1 MIDKNLNSAINI
13 LPFAFLLHN
22 IEEAVSM
29 EDWIEKSPMKISY
42 SITTNQFVVAVALFT
57 FMGFIVVFVKRL
69 YKNEVQFFI
78 LIAGFSGML
87 LLNVF
92 LPHLITALVFRM
104 YVPGLITA
112 VLLNLP
118 LTIYIIWHIHKSSKF
133 SIKKIFFTIIG
144 GGIIGIVL
152 AYLFLLIGNLFNY

>member
-1 MIDKNLNSAINI
+1 MIERKLNSAINI

-22 IEEAVSM
+22 IEEAILM
-29 EDWIEKSPMKISY
+29 EHWIKKSPIKISF
-42 SITTNQFVVAVALFT
+42 SITTNQFLVAVALFT
-57 FMGFIVVFVKRL
+57 VMGFIVVFAKKA

-78 LIAGFSGML
+78 LIAGFSGVL

-92 LPHLITALVFRM
+92 FPHLVAAVVFRM

-112 VLLNLP
+112 ILINLP
-118 LTIYIIWHIHKSSKF
+118 LTIYILWYIYKASKF
-133 SIKKIFFTIIG
+133 SIKRMVFTIIG

-152 AYLFLLIGNLFNY
+152 AYLFLLIGKIFY